1 MDLRSPIGRSQPL
14 VYRIRTVY
22 RIIIH
27 LNRCGW
33 YGGLGGWGRFG
44 GVGVLYGY
52 QTRDL
57 SSVSIV
63 VSLEERVISGAPIR
77 SLVWEKIVW
86 SGKNEFGQGKTSLV
100 WEKRVSCAQNL
111 CFAFRML
118 RGPN

>member
-1 MDLRSPIGRSQPL
+1 MDLWSPIGRSQPL

-33 YGGLGGWGRFG
+33 YGDLGGWCRFG
-44 GVGVLYGY
+44 GAGVLYGY

-63 VSLEERVISGAPIR
+63 VFLEERAIRGAQIR
-77 SLVWEKIVW
+77 SLVWEKRVW
-86 SGKNEFGQGKTSLV
+86 SGKNELAVHKT
-100 WEKRVSCAQNL
+100 
-111 CFAFRML
+111 
-118 RGPN
+118 

>member
-44 GVGVLYGY
+44 GAGVLYGY

-63 VSLEERVISGAPIR
+63 VSLEERAIRGAQIR
-77 SLVWEKIVW
+77 
-86 SGKNEFGQGKTSLV
+86 SLV

-111 CFAFRML
+111 CIAFRML
-118 RGPN
+118 ARIILRGLLEDSFSI

>member
-27 LNRCGW
+27 LNQCGW

-44 GVGVLYGY
+44 GAGVLYGY

-63 VSLEERVISGAPIR
+63 VSLEERGIRGAQIR
-77 SLVWEKIVW
+77 SLVWEKRVW
-86 SGKNEFGQGKTSLV
+86 SGKNELAVHKTCVLHLGCCADRIELALSL
-100 WEKRVSCAQNL
+100 
-111 CFAFRML
+111 
-118 RGPN
+118 GGY

>member
-1 MDLRSPIGRSQPL
+1 MDLWSLIGRSQPL

-27 LNRCGW
+27 LNQCW

-44 GVGVLYGY
+44 GAGVLYDY

-63 VSLEERVISGAPIR
+63 VSLEERAIRGAQIR
-77 SLVWEKIVW
+77 SLVWEKRVW
-86 SGKNEFGQGKTSLV
+86 SGKNELAVHKTCALYLGCCADRIELTSL
-100 WEKRVSCAQNL
+100 
-111 CFAFRML
+111 
-118 RGPN
+118 GGY

>member
-1 MDLRSPIGRSQPL
+1 MDLWSPIGRSQPL

-44 GVGVLYGY
+44 GAGVLYGY

-63 VSLEERVISGAPIR
+63 VSLEERAIRGAQIR
-77 SLVWEKIVW
+77 SLVWEKRVW
-86 SGKNEFGQGKTSLV
+86 SGKNELAVHKTCVLHLGCCADRIELALSL
-100 WEKRVSCAQNL
+100 
-111 CFAFRML
+111 
-118 RGPN
+118 GGY